1 MKPVYR
7 LLVLLST
14 IGLVTVSAVAP
25 AGATTETLVDPHG
38 DAPASADVYSYTL
51 SNGERA
57 VHTAVLVKNLA
68 KRSDITLFVDQ
79 TGPGRYVIRT
89 SPAGKGT
96 FTFERRTSSRP
107 VDCDWTLKRLTG
119 SRSTMKIGIPQTC
132 FGSRAGDAAIDLIMW
147 QAGGQGS
154 DNVAQTFVPR
164 G

>member
-1 MKPVYR
+1 MKPVHR

-14 IGLVTVSAVAP
+14 IGFANVVAVGP

-57 VHTAVLVKNLA
+57 VHAAVVVRNLA
-68 KRSDITLFVDQ
+68 KHSDITLYVDQ

-89 SPAGKGT
+89 SPTGKGT
-96 FTFERRTSSRP
+96 FTFERRTSSHP

-132 FGSRAGDAAIDLIMW
+132 FGARAGDAAIDLTMW